1 MIKKLNHSFSPENP
15 SQTLHCIRQA
25 TALYMTDAAML
36 GYKHDV
42 MSWDE
47 LKAVKWSMQ
56 ELAKTGLL
64 PQQPE
69 DKLVSQEQVA
79 EALNIG
85 LSTLKRLLS
94 TGEIVLPRK
103 KIGGAIRYRWKDVV
117 AYMNAVDEEDGKT
130 ED

>member
-1 MIKKLNHSFSPENP
+1 MNCQSNRCSH
-15 SQTLHCIRQA
+15 IRKTSAQSA
-25 TALYMTDAAML
+25 I
-36 GYKHDV
+36 
-42 MSWDE
+42 
-47 LKAVKWSMQ
+47 KAVELLYSVDAIEWTELQSIRYALN

-94 TGEIVLPRK
+94 NGEIVLPHK

-117 AYMNAVDEEDGKT
+117 AYMDSVDDEQDK
-130 ED
+130 